1 MLFSRMTSKGQ
12 VTLPKEVREALD
24 LGKGDLLAYEIQ
36 RKVVILKKVGPFDW
50 AFHGAV
56 AETLE
61 EWERPEDE
69 EDFGEL

>member
-1 MLFSRMTSKGQ
+1 MPFSRITSKGQ

-36 RKVVILKKVGPFDW
+36 DKVAILKKVEPFDW

-61 EWERPEDE
+61 EWESPEDE
-69 EDFGEL
+69 EAFGDL

>member
-1 MLFSRMTSKGQ
+1 MPISRITSKGQ

-24 LGKGDLLAYEIQ
+24 LDKGDLLAYEIQ
-36 RKVVILKKVGPFDW
+36 DKVAILKKVEPFDL

-61 EWERPEDE
+61 EWNSPEDE
-69 EDFGEL
+69 EAFDDL